1 MMKVLICDFEI
12 TINNL
17 NQIEK
22 FVLFI
27 VKRNV
32 IIKHENKRSRMASY
46 FHSIRRWISIYIGRS

>member
-1 MMKVLICDFEI
+1 MKVLNCDFEI

-22 FVLFI
+22 FALFI

-46 FHSIRRWISIYIGRS
+46 FH